1 MIKIAV
7 IVLSLGLVGLFL
19 GFHKPNK
26 DRADRMFDE
35 LSSKLDLTEN
45 QRAELKLI
53 VDDFR
58 KVKEDV
64 NIERQKHRE
73 DFINILAAESFDPVD
88 IQELVEKGQQNV
100 DEYASR
106 LVENVGELHESL
118 NLEQRIKLVDEIK
131 KHAPENGND
140 ERGYHHSHW
149 H

>member
-19 GFHKPNK
+19 GFHEPNK

-53 VDDFR
+53 VDEFR

-106 LVENVGELHESL
+106 LVENVAELHESL
-118 NLEQRIKLVDEIK
+118 NLEQRIKLVGEIK

>member
-1 MIKIAV
+1 
-7 IVLSLGLVGLFL
+7 
-19 GFHKPNK
+19 
-26 DRADRMFDE
+26 MFDE
-35 LSSKLDLTEN
+35 MSSKLDLTEN

-53 VDDFR
+53 VDEFR

-73 DFINILAAESFDPVD
+73 EFINILAAESFDPVD
-88 IQELVEKGQQNV
+88 IQELVKKGQQNV

-106 LVENVGELHESL
+106 LIENVTELHESL
-118 NLEQRIKLVDEIK
+118 NLEQRIKLVGEIN

>member
-1 MIKIAV
+1 
-7 IVLSLGLVGLFL
+7 
-19 GFHKPNK
+19 
-26 DRADRMFDE
+26 MFDE